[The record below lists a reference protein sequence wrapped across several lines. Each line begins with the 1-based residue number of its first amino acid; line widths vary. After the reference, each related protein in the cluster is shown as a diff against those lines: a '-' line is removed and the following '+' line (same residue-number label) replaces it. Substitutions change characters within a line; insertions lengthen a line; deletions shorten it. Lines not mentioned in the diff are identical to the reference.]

1 MAPFVIGLFS
11 CYCTIG
17 NTIVGLSS
25 WAGRAYGLLEVL
37 HTCMHE
43 HASPALI
50 CSMCSV
56 LCVVEVSSGNVLRQ
70 PQDL

>member
-1 MAPFVIGLFS
+1 MDRKSP
-11 CYCTIG
+11 
-17 NTIVGLSS
+17 
-25 WAGRAYGLLEVL
+25 RATNSLTYVPA
-37 HTCMHE
+37 CMN
-43 HASPALI
+43 